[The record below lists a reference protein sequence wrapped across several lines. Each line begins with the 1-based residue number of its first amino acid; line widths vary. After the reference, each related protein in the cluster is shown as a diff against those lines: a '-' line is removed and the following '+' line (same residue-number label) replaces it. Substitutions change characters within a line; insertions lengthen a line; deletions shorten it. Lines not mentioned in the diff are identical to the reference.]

1 MSIFKDWMA
10 RTGLTPKTVQEH
22 FGVSHNVTW
31 MLGKEDAEL
40 DLRTRLAMAAVAAG
54 LAPWSPENAHEP
66 EAVRPVLDAVRKA
79 LAPPG
84 QDGR

>member
-1 MSIFKDWMA
+1 MSDFKDWMA

-31 MLGKEDAEL
+31 TLGKEDAEL
-40 DLRTRLAMAAVAAG
+40 DLRTRLAMSAVAAG
-54 LAPWSPENAHEP
+54 LQPWAPENAHEP

-79 LAPPG
+79 LAPPE
-84 QDGR
+84 